1 MDMRNAVLKLK
12 KSGGTYYVP
21 NGIIGFRYV
30 KERYTPY
37 TSLDVTA
44 LCGSMPANADF
55 REVRLEIGG
64 ETVHSGI
71 MDSMTAA
78 ESGGAVKLRI
88 SSRGFTSM
96 LSQNELEPGTL
107 TWISLNKLMSK
118 KMAASDNSDNSD
130 ESDESDDSDK
140 WDESGVSWED
150 SSAEAR
156 YIYVKEHDSQWTAI
170 VILGLTLNELYPYIG
185 GANEVRFTPKGTV
198 FTPQNVFETGR
209 GGEYSKMASHYHM
222 KDVNNGYSYKYTDN
236 YAKNRGIIR
245 HKYVP
250 FDKQF
255 ISLNDMG
262 LRYKLKFSERGCQSR
277 FMRYLGWC
285 GEDLTDKV
293 VFPDGTAAAVSRL
306 EICGNAKKGI
316 FTKVSCYY
324 DGYDNKSL

>member
-12 KSGGTYYVP
+12 KSDDTYYVP

-37 TSLDVTA
+37 TSLDITA
-44 LCGSMPANADF
+44 LCGSLPANADF

-64 ETVHSGI
+64 ETVHRGI
-71 MDSMTAA
+71 MDSMTATQ
-78 ESGGAVKLRI
+78 SGGAVKLRI
-88 SSRGFTSM
+88 ASRGFTSM

-107 TWISLNKLMSK
+107 TLISLNKLMTK
-118 KMAASDNSDNSD
+118 KMTASDDSDDSDNSD
-130 ESDESDDSDK
+130 K
-140 WDESGVSWED
+140 WTESGVSWED
-150 SSAEAR
+150 SSETAR

-222 KDVNNGYSYKYTDN
+222 KDVNDKYSYNYTDG
-236 YAKNRGIIR
+236 YAKARGIIR

-255 ISLNDMG
+255 ISLTDMG

-293 VFPDGTAAAVSRL
+293 VFPDGTAAEVSRL

-324 DGYDNKSL
+324 DGYDNKSV